1 MTILVTGGTKGIGRA
16 IAERFAAPGVRVFV
30 GYASDDDAARQTAAA
45 IERKGG
51 EPYLLKHDVGDPEEC
66 RRLVDIV
73 GNHASVLNQLV
84 HCAVAAPWG
93 GLLDVPD
100 DEVMRSVRV
109 NALAVLDVVRAA
121 RPLLTRGS
129 VIAAISSRGSS
140 MVVPGYGPV
149 AIAKALMEASMRY
162 LAVELGPAGIRTHV
176 VEVTAVLTDTY
187 RAIVPDA
194 ERKIAQIGVNSP
206 AGRPVTADDV
216 ADALEW
222 LASDGAQMISG
233 RTIVLDGAA
242 NLRV

>member
-1 MTILVTGGTKGIGRA
+1 M
-16 IAERFAAPGVRVFV
+16 
-30 GYASDDDAARQTAAA
+30 
-45 IERKGG
+45 
-51 EPYLLKHDVGDPEEC
+51 
-66 RRLVDIV
+66 
-73 GNHASVLNQLV
+73 
-84 HCAVAAPWG
+84 
-93 GLLDVPD
+93 
-100 DEVMRSVRV
+100 
-109 NALAVLDVVRAA
+109 
-121 RPLLTRGS
+121 
-129 VIAAISSRGSS
+129 
-140 MVVPGYGPV
+140 